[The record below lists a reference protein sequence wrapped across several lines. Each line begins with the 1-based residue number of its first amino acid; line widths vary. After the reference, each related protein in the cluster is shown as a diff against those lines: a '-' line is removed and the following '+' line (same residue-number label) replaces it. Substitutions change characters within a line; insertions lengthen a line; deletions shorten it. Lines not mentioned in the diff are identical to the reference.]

1 MIVTFLLVTIVLIAM
16 QFITE
21 NPETELYLAEHK
33 NLVDDWNQQPIVDVI
48 VVDGDQSCPEDYE
61 PLLNFEWP
69 GTHDV
74 CKQSGVFEGNLLDQ
88 RNVLY
93 KRKESES

>member
-1 MIVTFLLVTIVLIAM
+1 MDPFSTKNFTECFGTGCLIITFLLVTIVLIAM

-48 VVDGDQSCPEDYE
+48 VVDGD
-61 PLLNFEWP
+61 
-69 GTHDV
+69 
-74 CKQSGVFEGNLLDQ
+74 
-88 RNVLY
+88 
-93 KRKESES
+93 